1 MMVTKSAGAYPSVN
15 HLAYCVLSGSKG
27 REEQVMFVENSVV
40 IDRPIDEVFEVAT
53 CLRRAVVWRN
63 ALISSA
69 QTSAGP
75 VGVGTTFAQEV
86 RFMGK
91 SRRNTAVITAYE
103 PPCLFVYQ
111 HLEGLSDYEA
121 RFFFEAVGGRT
132 RFTIWLGGASPTFWT
147 KVMPETLQLRWARA
161 LIVQEMNVLRDMLET
176 GFDFETAL
184 ERP

>member
-1 MMVTKSAGAYPSVN
+1 MVHKSIGAYHSVN
-15 HLAYCVLSGSKG
+15 RLAYCAVSGSKG

-40 IDRPIDEVFEVAT
+40 IDRPIEEVFEVAT

-63 ALISSA
+63 ALISSV

-75 VGVGTTFAQEV
+75 VGVGTTFEQEL

-111 HLEGLSDYEA
+111 HVEGLSDYEA
-121 RFFFEAVGGRT
+121 RFFFEAAGGRT
-132 RFTIWLGGASPTFWT
+132 RFTVRLGGDPPTFWT
-147 KVMPETLQLRWARA
+147 KVVPETFQLRWARA

-176 GFDFETAL
+176 GFDFEAAL